1 MAMTHIV
8 CDKFQLWAIRVCRV
22 RGRLLQSRDDNK
34 IWKYN
39 SERSEQYS
47 VYQSARDPRH
57 EVLILARGSRI
68 SDCSKLSSSVLVQ
81 AREMS
86 GQFQG

>member
-39 SERSEQYS
+39 SERPEQCA
-47 VYQSARDPRH
+47 VCVAEPARDPIH
-57 EVLILARGSRI
+57 EGPDLGPRILNPRRI
-68 SDCSKLSSSVLVQ
+68 
-81 AREMS
+81 
-86 GQFQG
+86 